1 MDAVYAQ
8 ASLKLE
14 PRPIPPSAEMMSN
27 AYFLDHQNRVQAQ
40 LDSVVDGHARVAA
53 GDLVAG
59 HKKDLVLTRKM
70 QGRPDRVAIYG
81 WHRLSGEPIQPVST
95 VHVDGTP
102 TTATE
107 CASSGTVL
115 IDGEVQGL
123 PKRSLIRRR
132 RRSSAT
138 RAPCW

>member
-1 MDAVYAQ
+1 M
-8 ASLKLE
+8 
-14 PRPIPPSAEMMSN
+14 
-27 AYFLDHQNRVQAQ
+27 QAQ

-95 VHVDGTP
+95 VHVDWYADYSHGVRLVWHGAYRWRGSGIAETLADP
-102 TTATE
+102 ATASILSDE
-107 CASSGTVL
+107 GPLLVEVL
-115 IDGEVQGL
+115 L
-123 PKRSLIRRR
+123 P
-132 RRSSAT
+132 
-138 RAPCW
+138 

>member
-1 MDAVYAQ
+1 
-8 ASLKLE
+8 
-14 PRPIPPSAEMMSN
+14 MMSN

-40 LDSVVDGHARVAA
+40 LDSVVDGHARVAV
-53 GDLVAG
+53 GDLVVG

-95 VHVDGTP
+95 VHVDWYADYSHGVRLVW
-102 TTATE
+102 
-107 CASSGTVL
+107 GTVL